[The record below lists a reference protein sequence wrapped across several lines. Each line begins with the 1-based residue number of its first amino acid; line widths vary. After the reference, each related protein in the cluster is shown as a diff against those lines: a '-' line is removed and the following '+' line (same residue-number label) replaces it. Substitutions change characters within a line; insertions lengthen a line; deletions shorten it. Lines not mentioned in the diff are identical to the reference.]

1 MTTIINFMPV
11 YHQAPVSLHL
21 LKADVDGAAAK
32 IRAVAEDDGDLRV
45 LVPSDEGE
53 LAAQLRLALALG
65 DEVVAEADPLVGFVY
80 ANDTACAQVVRGE
93 KPIPSAVSGTAS
105 DVRLIQGEELLGE
118 AGKKLVWLHG
128 AKEPVELS
136 CEATVADVLGAAGV
150 SAADAKAVY
159 VGFPA
164 GTLVGAA
171 DGAASV
177 DLASDY
183 VRVLTKKDCA
193 AAALLEVLATYRQ
206 EGCGRCVFGHEGT
219 YQLATIMGDI
229 CRKKGKSGDEALMRD
244 LAPVMATQSLCE
256 IGQVAGRTTTAF
268 LDLFGDEIE
277 QHYTKKVCPAG
288 ECKAYMTYHILPN
301 LCIGCGECVDACED
315 EAILGK
321 PRFVHVIDQKAC
333 TQCGA
338 CVSAC
343 DEDAIIMAGADK
355 PRTPPRP
362 IPVKRR

>member
-21 LKADVDGAAAK
+21 LKADVAAAAEH
-32 IRAVAEDDGDLRV
+32 IRAAAEDDGELRV
-45 LVPSDEGE
+45 LVPSTEPE
-53 LAAQLRLALALG
+53 LAAELREDLG
-65 DEVVAEADPLVGFVY
+65 LGAEAVVEADPLVGFVY
-80 ANDTACAQVVRGE
+80 ENDTACAQVVRGE
-93 KPIPSAVSGTAS
+93 KPIPSGVSGAAS
-105 DVRLIQGEELLGE
+105 DVRLIQGAELLGTP
-118 AGKKLVWLHG
+118 GTRLVWPEG
-128 AKEPVELS
+128 AEAPVELP
-136 CEATVADVLGAAGV
+136 EMTAVADVCAAAGV
-150 SAADAKAVY
+150 DVADTKAVY

-164 GTLVGAA
+164 GTLVSAVDSAA
-171 DGAASV
+171 TV
-177 DLASDY
+177 DLGSDY
-183 VRVLTKKDCA
+183 VRVLAKKDCA
-193 AAALLEVLATYRQ
+193 AAALLEILATYRQ

-229 CRKKGKSGDEALMRD
+229 CRKKGRTGDTALMRD

-256 IGQVAGRTTTAF
+256 IGQVAGRTTMAF

-277 QHYTKKVCPAG
+277 AHFTKKTCPAG
-288 ECKAYMTYHILPN
+288 ACKAYMTYHILPDK
-301 LCIGCGECVDACED
+301 CVGCGECVDACEE

-321 PRFVHVIDQKAC
+321 ARFIHVIDQKAC

-343 DEDAIIMAGADK
+343 EEGAIIMAGADK

-362 IPVKRR
+362 IPIRRR